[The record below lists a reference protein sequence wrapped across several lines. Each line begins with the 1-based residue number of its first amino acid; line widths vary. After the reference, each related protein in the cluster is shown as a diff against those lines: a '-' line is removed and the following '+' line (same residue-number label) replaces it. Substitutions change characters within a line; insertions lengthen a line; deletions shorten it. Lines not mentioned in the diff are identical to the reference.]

1 MSTGGG
7 IQAAGTLKAVHT
19 GEKLIIAGLFTQL
32 FFFAIFVVV
41 AGMFHYRLVNDKP
54 FQRRLDSDNEH
65 KQDVTASSSMFSRG
79 ILNDVPWKR
88 HLYILYIASG
98 LIMVRSLFRVIE
110 YLQGNAGYL
119 LSHEVFL
126 YVFDAALMLVVVV
139 LFNCFHPSEIT
150 EAYQKRHT
158 VTADMEA

>member
-1 MSTGGG
+1 M
-7 IQAAGTLKAVHT
+7 HT

-32 FFFAIFVVV
+32 SFFAIFVAI

-54 FQRRLDSDNEH
+54 LQKRISSRSERSSATGSSRAILD
-65 KQDVTASSSMFSRG
+65 
-79 ILNDVPWKR
+79 DVPWRR

-98 LIMVRSLFRVIE
+98 LIMVRSFFRVIE

-139 LFNCFHPSEIT
+139 LFNWRHPSEIT
-150 EAYQKRHT
+150 DAYQKRRVET
-158 VTADMEA
+158 VDVEIQHSRRGVHRMV